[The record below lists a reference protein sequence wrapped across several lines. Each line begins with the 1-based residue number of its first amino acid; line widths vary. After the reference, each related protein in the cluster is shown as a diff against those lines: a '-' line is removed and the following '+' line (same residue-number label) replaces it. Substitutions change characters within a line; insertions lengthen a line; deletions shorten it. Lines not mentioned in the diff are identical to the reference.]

1 MRFKELSTVTSPSIF
16 PPPAA
21 VPLPASPTSRSLSPV
36 LDSPVPKSPLV
47 EAVQVQPGRVLRKRV
62 LNTEQYLRTRLAE
75 DREGDEAGL
84 LPLKIQA
91 QKADGPNE
99 RDSLLGGARPGMGSA
114 QLHEELGGQLAD
126 VSLLSGSR
134 YSMTNGQ
141 MSHRLKLNAVH
152 FANSLEDEKSLLDTS
167 TEVLDS
173 KLRLAHLRAEADESQ
188 RI

>member
-1 MRFKELSTVTSPSIF
+1 
-16 PPPAA
+16 
-21 VPLPASPTSRSLSPV
+21 
-36 LDSPVPKSPLV
+36 
-47 EAVQVQPGRVLRKRV
+47 
-62 LNTEQYLRTRLAE
+62 
-75 DREGDEAGL
+75 
-84 LPLKIQA
+84 
-91 QKADGPNE
+91 
-99 RDSLLGGARPGMGSA
+99 MGSA

-167 TEVLDS
+167 TEVLES
-173 KLRLAHLRAEADESQ
+173 KLHLAHLRAEADELQ

>member
-1 MRFKELSTVTSPSIF
+1 MRFKELSAVTSPSIF

-21 VPLPASPTSRSLSPV
+21 VPLPASPTSRSLSPIPDT
-36 LDSPVPKSPLV
+36 LVPKSPLV

-91 QKADGPNE
+91 QKADAPNE

-126 VSLLSGSR
+126 VSLLSGSI
-134 YSMTNGQ
+134 YPMTNGQ

-152 FANSLEDEKSLLDTS
+152 FANSLDDEKSLLDTS
-167 TEVLDS
+167 TEVLES
-173 KLRLAHLRAEADESQ
+173 KLNLAHLRAEADESQ